1 MAAPGLRNQIKAHI
15 NNFLKN
21 RVSLRA
27 IIHDLALKNDFRMR
41 YTELKARYASA
52 EDKEKA
58 AASDCKSQPITL
70 ILAPVAG
77 SNDPATGVN
86 SS

>member
-1 MAAPGLRNQIKAHI
+1 MILECAIPNLKQGMRLRK
-15 NNFLKN
+15 
-21 RVSLRA
+21 
-27 IIHDLALKNDFRMR
+27 MR
-41 YTELKARYASA
+41 K
-52 EDKEKA
+52 KA